1 MGIEIV
7 KKYNKYFHPIGGNG
21 WPKEPPNYIAFRY
34 GGKLQAIYHIGD
46 YVVTKNLYNEAAE
59 MLDVTEDGN
68 FFVYKL
74 GSAIVSL
81 KEVKYGKI
89 YLNGRVW
96 SMLDT
101 LITSDTI
108 SEARYIE
115 SEVSMNVE

>member
-1 MGIEIV
+1 M
-7 KKYNKYFHPIGGNG
+7 
-21 WPKEPPNYIAFRY
+21 
-34 GGKLQAIYHIGD
+34 
-46 YVVTKNLYNEAAE
+46 TKNLYNEVAE

-96 SMLDT
+96 PMLDT

-115 SEVSMNVE
+115 SEVSMNVEQLLNEFMELVAIGDVEVYNLCLLLYG